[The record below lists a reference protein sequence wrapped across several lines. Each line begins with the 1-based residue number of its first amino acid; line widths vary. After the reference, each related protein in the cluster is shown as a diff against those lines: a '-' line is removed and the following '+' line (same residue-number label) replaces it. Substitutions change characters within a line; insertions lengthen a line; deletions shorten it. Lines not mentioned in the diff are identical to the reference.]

1 MLIMNEHL
9 NGYDVAFEKLE
20 TETGEFISMSFFNR
34 AADMRFSMS
43 AAQAE
48 QILES
53 LKKVLENY
61 SGRKT

>member
-9 NGYDVAFEKLE
+9 NSYDIAFEKLE
-20 TETGEFISMSFFNR
+20 TETGEFITMSFFNR

-43 AAQAE
+43 VAQAE

-53 LKKVLENY
+53 LKKAIEND
-61 SGRKT
+61 

>member
-9 NGYDVAFEKLE
+9 SGYDVSFEKLE
-20 TETGEFISMSFFNR
+20 AGASEFISMSFFNR

-43 AAQAE
+43 VAQAE

-53 LKKVLENY
+53 LKNALENE
-61 SGRKT
+61 

>member
-1 MLIMNEHL
+1 MNEHL
-9 NGYDVAFEKLE
+9 ASYDVAFEKLE

-43 AAQAE
+43 VAQAE

-53 LKKVLENY
+53 LKKAIEND
-61 SGRKT
+61 

>member
-1 MLIMNEHL
+1 MLILNEHL

-20 TETGEFISMSFFNR
+20 AETGEFITMSFFNR

-43 AAQAE
+43 VAQAE

-53 LKKVLENY
+53 LKKAVADE
-61 SGRKT
+61 

>member
-1 MLIMNEHL
+1 MLIINEHL

-20 TETGEFISMSFFNR
+20 AETGEFVTMSFFNR

-43 AAQAE
+43 VAQAE

-53 LKKVLENY
+53 LKKALKDE
-61 SGRKT
+61 

>member
-9 NGYDVAFEKLE
+9 SGYDVSFEKLE
-20 TETGEFISMSFFNR
+20 AGTSEFISMSFFNR

-43 AAQAE
+43 VAQAE

-53 LKKVLENY
+53 LKNALENE
-61 SGRKT
+61 